1 MKLVDLVLSALVL
14 QAVTGF
20 VPSPP
25 RLSKVR
31 SLPPVRIFDG
41 GELGTPEYSVL
52 FALTIV
58 PSLAFV
64 KFVGDQAD
72 SSRSQMTE
80 NQKEKFQ
87 RAMMDVGTGQ
97 LNTPTDEEEQLKKAI
112 AKAYMEDKDVDVAVL
127 EEKLRQRI
135 AWRKEVMA
143 QAKNNPDS
151 VDEDGW

>member
-1 MKLVDLVLSALVL
+1 M
-14 QAVTGF
+14 G
-20 VPSPP
+20 
-25 RLSKVR
+25 
-31 SLPPVRIFDG
+31 
-41 GELGTPEYSVL
+41 
-52 FALTIV
+52 
-58 PSLAFV
+58 
-64 KFVGDQAD
+64 D

-151 VDEDGW
+151 VERWVVNFLMSLSICCGIM